1 MRAPIHILKVSP
13 PVYSG
18 AEGAFFMAEV
28 IDRPGLK
35 AEMKGVL
42 RDAQVSSKGFAAL
55 YLLLGLILS
64 MVDSV
69 ANSGVTISYGNPLG
83 IFVRILTSL
92 LSMVLSIGFILY
104 CSTVRQGQRVEYLTL
119 FDGFSFVGKVI
130 GLAIVQ
136 TFFILLWACLF
147 IVPGII
153 AAYRYQFAYFN
164 LCENPELG
172 CMDALELSKKQTMGY
187 KGQLFTL
194 DLSYLGWG
202 LLASLPL
209 SVWGGYLATTHNP
222 YLLSGAALDPVSTG
236 VSLGVDL
243 LCGLWAVAIEIFY
256 LPTYQCTQLG
266 YYETA
271 KRTSGVS
278 SLPSVNQPG
287 IDDGGSG
294 DLF

>member
-1 MRAPIHILKVSP
+1 
-13 PVYSG
+13 
-18 AEGAFFMAEV
+18 MAEV

-35 AEMKGVL
+35 AEMKGML
-42 RDAQVSSKGFAAL
+42 RDAQVSAKGFVAL

-69 ANSGVTISYGNPLG
+69 ASSGGTISYGNPLG

-104 CSTVRQGQRVEYLTL
+104 CSTVRQGQRAEYLTL

-147 IVPGII
+147 IIPGII

-172 CMDALELSKKQTMGY
+172 CMGRSFSA
-187 KGQLFTL
+187 
-194 DLSYLGWG
+194 
-202 LLASLPL
+202 L
-209 SVWGGYLATTHNP
+209 SVSKEVVDTVPQAIKI
-222 YLLSGAALDPVSTG
+222 ALRSK
-236 VSLGVDL
+236 
-243 LCGLWAVAIEIFY
+243 ERRN
-256 LPTYQCTQLG
+256 
-266 YYETA
+266 
-271 KRTSGVS
+271 RTSCRAYFKIVS
-278 SLPSVNQPG
+278 RERPP
-287 IDDGGSG
+287 
-294 DLF
+294 

>member
-1 MRAPIHILKVSP
+1 
-13 PVYSG
+13 
-18 AEGAFFMAEV
+18 MAEV

-35 AEMKGVL
+35 AEMKGML
-42 RDAQVSSKGFAAL
+42 RDSQVSAKGFVAL

-69 ANSGVTISYGNPLG
+69 ASSGGTISYGNPLG

-104 CSTVRQGQRVEYLTL
+104 CSTVRQGQRAEYLTL

-147 IVPGII
+147 IIPGII

-194 DLSYLGWG
+194 DLSYLGWE
-202 LLASLPL
+202 LLASLPIT
-209 SVWGGYLATTHNP
+209 VWGGYLATTQSP
-222 YLLSGAALDPVSTG
+222 YLLSGAALEPVSTG
-236 VSLGVDL
+236 VSLGIDL
-243 LCGLWAVAIEIFY
+243 LCGLWAVAIQIFY

-278 SLPSVNQPG
+278 PLPSVNQPG
-287 IDDGGSG
+287 IDDGGSD

>member
-1 MRAPIHILKVSP
+1 
-13 PVYSG
+13 
-18 AEGAFFMAEV
+18 MAEV

-35 AEMKGVL
+35 AEMKGML
-42 RDAQVSSKGFAAL
+42 RDAQVSSRGFAAL
-55 YLLLGLILS
+55 YLLLGLILN

-69 ANSGVTISYGNPLG
+69 ANSGGTISYGNPLG

-92 LSMVLSIGFILY
+92 LSVVLSIGFILY
-104 CSTVRQGQRVEYLTL
+104 CSTVRQGQRAEYLTL
-119 FDGFSFVGKVI
+119 FDGFSFAGRVI

-136 TFFILLWACLF
+136 AFFILLWSCLF

-172 CMDALELSKKQTMGY
+172 CMDALELSKKQTIGY
-187 KGQLFTL
+187 KGQLFSL

-202 LLASLPL
+202 LLATLPMC
-209 SVWGGYLATTHNP
+209 VWVGYFTSAQSS
-222 YLLSGAALDPVSTG
+222 YLLSGAAPVSTG
-236 VSLGVDL
+236 VSLGLDF
-243 LCGLWAVAIEIFY
+243 LCGLWAMVIQIFY

-278 SLPSVNQPG
+278 PLPSVNQPG
-287 IDDGGSG
+287 IDDGGS
-294 DLF
+294 DESHLF

>member
-1 MRAPIHILKVSP
+1 
-13 PVYSG
+13 
-18 AEGAFFMAEV
+18 MAEV

-69 ANSGVTISYGNPLG
+69 ANSGGTVSYGNPLG
-83 IFVRILTSL
+83 IFVRILTLL
-92 LSMVLSIGFILY
+92 LSIVLSIGFILY
-104 CSTVRQGQRVEYLTL
+104 CSAVRQGQRAEYLTL

-130 GLAIVQ
+130 GLAVVQ
-136 TFFILLWACLF
+136 TFFILLWSFLF

-172 CMDALELSKKQTMGY
+172 FMDALELSKKQTTGY
-187 KGQLFTL
+187 KGQLLTL

-202 LLASLPL
+202 LLASLPM
-209 SVWGGYLATTHNP
+209 SVWVGYLTTTQSP
-222 YLLSGAALDPVSTG
+222 YLLSGAALEPVSTG
-236 VSLGVDL
+236 LSLGLDL
-243 LCGLWAVAIEIFY
+243 LCGLWAVVIQIFY

-278 SLPSVNQPG
+278 PLPSVNQRG
-287 IDDGGSG
+287 IDDGGSD